1 MLRNSSTSANTE
13 TYLGFDAGNTYKA
26 QWNIGIRKTS
36 ALSGDF
42 IFNTRTGSS
51 TSGQKLKISHG
62 GDLVMPNDNAKLQI
76 GAGQDLQLY
85 HTGSANHIDSVNGA
99 LAIRSDV
106 FQISTL
112 DGTHVYL
119 NIPTDEQG
127 VDLYYDNSKKF
138 ETTSGGATVTGQLS
152 VGLNTSSGI
161 DLFHFGNT
169 NFIKPNNG
177 SLDIITP
184 SSNANIAR
192 FIPGGAVELW
202 YNASKKLETT
212 SSGATVTGSL
222 TADGISVGDDEF
234 IQAGNSGD
242 VRIFHSGGN
251 NYIGGNGAHD
261 IIFQTSSTGR
271 WRLQSDGHFRPN
283 ADSTYDIGTN
293 AIRVRNGY
301 FDTLYGDGSNLTGIN
316 TDLVSDTSPQLGGD
330 LDTNSFHINLDDDH
344 AVRFGNSNDL
354 QIYHVNSANTNEFT
368 SALSTN
374 FRGKNL
380 YFYTNHNNSSESA
393 IMCYANQGVEL
404 YYDNSKKFE
413 TTSAGATITGDLTI
427 TDDLFLQDNLI
438 MSDTDI
444 IMLGDGSDL
453 QIQHSGNNS
462 FVDHNGAGDLYIRAN
477 GSGED
482 IYLRAADNILLQPQ
496 GGENGIEVKG
506 NAEVALYYDNAV
518 KLQTGS
524 GGDYGSVEAKTGK
537 NGWAG
542 FTIGGYYAFM
552 ANNEGNADMCGIY
565 NDLDNEWMAHFER
578 GGKTALYFNGG
589 EKFATTSI
597 GGQLTGQLVVT
608 QAITAQTY
616 MQGTSSNGGLKL
628 YSDSSTSY
636 GVVLDTGDDFR
647 PTHNNVSDLGTA
659 SYRWKNVYTNDL
671 NLSNEGSSN
680 DVDGTWGNWTI
691 QEGESDLFLKNNR
704 SGKKYKFNLTEVS

>member
-1 MLRNSSTSANTE
+1 
-13 TYLGFDAGNTYKA
+13 
-26 QWNIGIRKTS
+26 
-36 ALSGDF
+36 
-42 IFNTRTGSS
+42 
-51 TSGQKLKISHG
+51 
-62 GDLVMPNDNAKLQI
+62 
-76 GAGQDLQLY
+76 
-85 HTGSANHIDSVNGA
+85 SANHIDSVNGA

-293 AIRVRNGY
+293 TLRVRNAY
-301 FDTLYGDGSNLTGIN
+301 VDTYYGDGSNLTGIN

-380 YFYTNHNNSSESA
+380 YFYT
-393 IMCYANQGVEL
+393 
-404 YYDNSKKFE
+404 
-413 TTSAGATITGDLTI
+413 
-427 TDDLFLQDNLI
+427 
-438 MSDTDI
+438 
-444 IMLGDGSDL
+444 
-453 QIQHSGNNS
+453 
-462 FVDHNGAGDLYIRAN
+462 
-477 GSGED
+477 
-482 IYLRAADNILLQPQ
+482 
-496 GGENGIEVKG
+496 
-506 NAEVALYYDNAV
+506 
-518 KLQTGS
+518 
-524 GGDYGSVEAKTGK
+524 
-537 NGWAG
+537 
-542 FTIGGYYAFM
+542 
-552 ANNEGNADMCGIY
+552 
-565 NDLDNEWMAHFER
+565 
-578 GGKTALYFNGG
+578 
-589 EKFATTSI
+589 
-597 GGQLTGQLVVT
+597 
-608 QAITAQTY
+608 
-616 MQGTSSNGGLKL
+616 
-628 YSDSSTSY
+628 
-636 GVVLDTGDDFR
+636 
-647 PTHNNVSDLGTA
+647 
-659 SYRWKNVYTNDL
+659 
-671 NLSNEGSSN
+671 
-680 DVDGTWGNWTI
+680 
-691 QEGESDLFLKNNR
+691 
-704 SGKKYKFNLTEVS
+704 